1 MGHNPHIVSVNDVY
15 GGTASYMTRV
25 AKEDQG
31 LETTF
36 IDLENAGEAQINAAL
51 RDNTK
56 VCLLGLD
63 FYGPP

>member
-1 MGHNPHIVSVNDVY
+1 
-15 GGTASYMTRV
+15 MTRV

-56 VCLLGLD
+56 VCLLGLG